1 MPPEL
6 LAIPSLRD
14 SWRRDR
20 RIHNCDEN
28 RLQTRKVWSI
38 GLTLLPLLRV
48 VLKTVRRCKIPQR
61 TSMNTRSAK
70 TARRFEAVIAATGFR
85 LTDRRTKRR

>member
-1 MPPEL
+1 
-6 LAIPSLRD
+6 
-14 SWRRDR
+14 
-20 RIHNCDEN
+20 
-28 RLQTRKVWSI
+28 
-38 GLTLLPLLRV
+38 LTLLPLLRV